1 MASKNILICG
11 NYGAGNFGDELILKG
26 LLKVAKTIPGFSVTV
41 MSGNERETREW
52 HGVETSPFVPS
63 GVLSWAK
70 NILNGKALR
79 ALRAIWK
86 SDLVIF
92 GGGGLFSEKES
103 RSISIWAAQVRAFR
117 WFRKEVVIVG
127 QSFGEI
133 HDTGN
138 RKTIRKVVSGV
149 RDLYVRDAASSENLK
164 KLGVKRSIHVMHDS
178 ALWLTDEDFKAPA
191 VTQEPYI
198 LLSLR
203 EWPGVDMAE
212 LLEKVDA
219 MKYVIKEALGVP
231 VKFLSMQKG
240 AKSDLELYARLHDR
254 KMTYIEPTDLDTLWS
269 TVKASEFVISMRLHG
284 CILAVLAKRSLLAIS
299 YDAKVENLLSDLGMV
314 GNVVKMSD
322 PLSAWL
328 EQLQKVAIAE
338 PSKSASRKADIH
350 TFAKL
355 LTKK

>member
-26 LLKVAKTIPGFSVTV
+26 LLKVVKTIPGFSVTV

-63 GVLSWAK
+63 GLLSWAK

-79 ALRAIWK
+79 ALRAIQK
-86 SDLVIF
+86 SDLIIF

-103 RSISIWAAQVRAFR
+103 RSISIWAAQARAFQR
-117 WFRKEVVIVG
+117 FRKEVIIVG

-138 RKTIRKVVSGV
+138 RKTIREVVSGV
-149 RDLYVRDAASSENLK
+149 RDLYVRDAASRENLK
-164 KLGVKRSIHVMHDS
+164 KLGVKRSIHVMNDS
-178 ALWLTDEDFKAPA
+178 ALWLTDEDFKVPA
-191 VTQEPYI
+191 VSQEPYI

-203 EWPGVDMAE
+203 EWPGVDMTE

-219 MKYVIKEALGVP
+219 MKYVLSEALHLP
-231 VKFLSMQKG
+231 MKFLSMQSGPKG
-240 AKSDLELYARLHDR
+240 DLGLYATLHDR
-254 KMTYIEPTDLDTLWS
+254 RMSYVEPTDLDILWS
-269 TVKASEFVISMRLHG
+269 TVKGSEFVISMRLHG
-284 CILAVLAKRSLLAIS
+284 CILAVLAQKSLVAIS
-299 YDAKVENLLSDLGMV
+299 YDAKVENLLTDLGMA
-314 GNVVKMSD
+314 GNVVKMHD
-322 PLSAWL
+322 PLSVWL
-328 EQLQKVAIAE
+328 DQLQKIATKG
-338 PSKSASRKADIH
+338 PARPASCKADIH

-355 LTKK
+355 LTK